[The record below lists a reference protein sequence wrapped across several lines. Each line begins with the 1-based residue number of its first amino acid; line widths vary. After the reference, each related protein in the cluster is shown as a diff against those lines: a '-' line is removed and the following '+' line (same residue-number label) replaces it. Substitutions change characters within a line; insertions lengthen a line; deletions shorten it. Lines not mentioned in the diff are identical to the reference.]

1 MSGVLLLI
9 EVGVLALDE
18 DEDRLDKILLVVD
31 GNDVLE
37 DLADVGVF
45 TLELM
50 FLGVAW
56 FESDLLLLSNDK
68 IPSTPSSSLLSEVSS
83 NLPRKLLGL

>member
-37 DLADVGVF
+37 DVADVGVF

-50 FLGVAW
+50 FLGAA
-56 FESDLLLLSNDK
+56 
-68 IPSTPSSSLLSEVSS
+68 
-83 NLPRKLLGL
+83 